1 MYNLV
6 DESTFTLQRGLE
18 FLANAYMSVSYA
30 YRSVHSQN
38 FKLDLRGV
46 R

>member
-18 FLANAYMSVSYA
+18 FLANAYVK
-30 YRSVHSQN
+30 RE
-38 FKLDLRGV
+38 LRV
-46 R
+46 QISTFTELRT

>member
-18 FLANAYMSVSYA
+18 FLENAYMKRELHVQISTFTEL
-30 YRSVHSQN
+30 QT
-38 FKLDLRGV
+38 
-46 R
+46 